1 MLQDKYFKYIED
13 NPDKANPETFIEFV
27 KQEHPSLEEAFV
39 AFVNVRNHYVL
50 DEGHSAI
57 DWDVKDAKEKL
68 AEICGDGE

>member
-27 KQEHPSLEEAFV
+27 KQERPSLEEALV

-50 DEGHSAI
+50 DEGRSAI
-57 DWDVKDAKEKL
+57 DWDVKDVKEKL

>member
-13 NPDKANPETFIEFV
+13 NPEEANPETFIEFV
-27 KQEHPSLEEAFV
+27 KQEHPSLKEAFV

-57 DWDVKDAKEKL
+57 NWDVKDVKEKL